1 MMLKNGLI
9 TNSKRVIE
17 KKQKQLVIWLEIK
30 LLMKS
35 SQKTC
40 LRKYKIENIGFDAK
54 PPKERC
60 ILPEKKIANYW
71 QTKINK
77 KI

>member
-17 KKQKQLVIWLEIK
+17 KKQKQLVIRLEIK

-40 LRKYKIENIGFDAK
+40 LRKYKVENIGFDAK
-54 PPKERC
+54 PHKERC
-60 ILPEKKIANYW
+60 ILPEKKIANY
-71 QTKINK
+71 
-77 KI
+77 